1 MAEYGQ
7 IIDAGKFGKWVTNPA
22 GGFLPYVQ
30 TEQFGGF
37 VQTGQGQFVSY
48 NPAVTP
54 PTAGGPQ
61 PPLNGTTQPS
71 GEMCFGVAKPTAGLR
86 QGYEWFCNQETRAW
100 DTRWVGAG
108 PEPTGPND
116 PMRNPNNPP
125 GVAPE
130 GFRYQWNG
138 TFWELIKTDTPK
150 TDGSAELTRARQES
164 ARDLIARRLEA
175 YGLGNLGNFV
185 WDLISKENITSEYAL
200 VERIRETD
208 QYKQRFPA
216 MAMRRGAGLNAI
228 SEEEYVSLE
237 KGYRQVLKIAGMPA
251 NLFDT
256 PEDFTNLIGGDVS
269 VTELNQRVQQ
279 GYQAV
284 AQSNPQVINE
294 MKRLYGI
301 DDAGLAA
308 YFLAPERATPVL
320 LRQARAAQ
328 IAAEGTLQAG
338 MEVTGAQAEQL
349 AVAGVSQEAARQ
361 GFQTIAGA
369 EELFV
374 PLPGTTEQAISQEE
388 QIAGVF
394 GTQAAAQQRVRQRA
408 RERAAAFQAGGRFAG
423 QGTTVTGLQ

>member
-7 IIDAGKFGKWVTNPA
+7 IIDAGNFGKWVANPA

-37 VQTGQGQFVSY
+37 VQTGQGEFVSY
-48 NPAVTP
+48 NPSAPTPVPTPTPVEEEKPADPLRDPSRPPAVTP
-54 PTAGGPQ
+54 EK
-61 PPLNGTTQPS
+61 NY
-71 GEMCFGVAKPTAGLR
+71 VW
-86 QGYEWFCNQETRAW
+86 EW
-100 DTRWVGAG
+100 DGTRWVQTYDRDALSR
-108 PEPTGPND
+108 EA
-116 PMRNPNNPP
+116 MQRS
-125 GVAPE
+125 
-130 GFRYQWNG
+130 Q
-138 TFWELIKTDTPK
+138 
-150 TDGSAELTRARQES
+150 QES
-164 ARDLIARRLEA
+164 ARDLISRRLEA
-175 YGLGNLGNFV
+175 YGLGTLGNFV
-185 WDLISKENITSEYAL
+185 WKMISEENITSEYAL

-216 MAMRRGAGLNAI
+216 MAMRRQAGMNAI

-256 PEDFTNLIGGDVS
+256 PEDFTDLIGGDVS

-349 AVAGVSQEAARQ
+349 AVAGISQEAARQ

-374 PLPGTTEQAISQEE
+374 PLPGTTEQAITQEE

-408 RERAAAFQAGGRFAG
+408 RERAAAFQTGGRFAG

>member
-7 IIDAGKFGKWVTNPA
+7 VIDAGPFGTWVANPA
-22 GGFLPYVQ
+22 GGFLPFVQ

-48 NPAVTP
+48 NPTP
-54 PTAGGPQ
+54 AAAAPSAPSAPAAGGTQ
-61 PPLNGTTQPS
+61 TTQCEPPYVFDEETQS
-71 GEMCFGVAKPTAGLR
+71 CMLPEDIQRRNEQRAEAERRAREEEQRRRGDEQARIANEQMVAA
-86 QGYEWFCNQETRAW
+86 QRA
-100 DTRWVGAG
+100 
-108 PEPTGPND
+108 
-116 PMRNPNNPP
+116 
-125 GVAPE
+125 
-130 GFRYQWNG
+130 
-138 TFWELIKTDTPK
+138 
-150 TDGSAELTRARQES
+150 ARQES
-164 ARDLIARRLEA
+164 ARDLITRRLEA
-175 YGLGNLGNFV
+175 YGLGNLGSFV
-185 WDLISKENITSEYAL
+185 WNLISTENITSEYAL

-216 MAMRRGAGLNAI
+216 MAMRRQAGMNAI

-338 MEVTGAQAEQL
+338 MEITGAQAEQL
-349 AVAGVSQEAARQ
+349 AVAGISQEAARQ

-374 PLPGTTEQAISQEE
+374 PLPGTTEQAITQEE

>member
-1 MAEYGQ
+1 MAQYGE
-7 IIDAGKFGKWVTNPA
+7 IINAGRFGTWVANPS
-22 GGFLPYVQ
+22 GGFLPVYQTDLGTYVK
-30 TEQFGGF
+30 TGADQFEF
-37 VQTGQGQFVSY
+37 Y
-48 NPAVTP
+48 TP
-54 PTAGGPQ
+54 PAATPAAPAAPAAGGST
-61 PPLNGTTQPS
+61 TTQPTECPVGS
-71 GEMCFGVAKPTAGLR
+71 S
-86 QGYEWFCNQETRAW
+86 W
-100 DTRWVGAG
+100 DEEEQRC
-108 PEPTGPND
+108 
-116 PMRNPNNPP
+116 M
-125 GVAPE
+125 
-130 GFRYQWNG
+130 
-138 TFWELIKTDTPK
+138 TP
-150 TDGSAELTRARQES
+150 AELTARAARREREAETARKEEERRQRDEQTRLASERLAAEGRAARQES
-164 ARDLIARRLEA
+164 ARDLITRRLEA
-175 YGLGNLGNFV
+175 YGLGNLGSFV
-185 WDLISKENITSEYAL
+185 WNLISTENITSEYAL

-216 MAMRRGAGLNAI
+216 MAMRRQAGMNAI

-349 AVAGVSQEAARQ
+349 AVAGISQEAARQ

-374 PLPGTTEQAISQEE
+374 PLPGTTEQAITQEE